1 MKGVFRFRERSA
13 KGEIESVRE
22 RSEGSRVAYRIL
34 TTMVLFIDFKFNF
47 IDQAWFVQTWDFCV
61 LFAQISEDSRNISIS
76 WFLFRNLTYWIAG
89 LLVLLYLGIL
99 GTSTYHPK
107 EKNRQYIAQALET
120 HKIGKFILEANIM
133 LIWRHIWMTLGS

>member
-47 IDQAWFVQTWDFCV
+47 IDQA
-61 LFAQISEDSRNISIS
+61 
-76 WFLFRNLTYWIAG
+76 
-89 LLVLLYLGIL
+89 
-99 GTSTYHPK
+99 
-107 EKNRQYIAQALET
+107 
-120 HKIGKFILEANIM
+120 
-133 LIWRHIWMTLGS
+133 